1 MVAQW
6 PDDIKAVVRK
16 RNAILYQELPK
27 ALEEKDKEKAVALWK
42 DAMLT
47 CYQCHQG
54 VGIPQVRRFK
64 PVEEIHAKHQ
74 RIAEGFGLSCTA
86 CHAGQTQIRGYK

>member
-1 MVAQW
+1 
-6 PDDIKAVVRK
+6 
-16 RNAILYQELPK
+16 
-27 ALEEKDKEKAVALWK
+27 
-42 DAMLT
+42 MLT

-54 VGIPQVRRFK
+54 IGIPQVRRFK